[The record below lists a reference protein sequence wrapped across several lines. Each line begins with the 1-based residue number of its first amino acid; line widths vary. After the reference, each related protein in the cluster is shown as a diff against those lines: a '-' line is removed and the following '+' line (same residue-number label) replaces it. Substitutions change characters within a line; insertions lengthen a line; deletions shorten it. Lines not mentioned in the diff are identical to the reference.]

1 MKNFLIVL
9 CVSILVL
16 SCGKNKD
23 SQSSEPAK
31 QAEAPSSSSLSQ
43 DNAGSSLSQDNVNRG
58 VSSKDVAKQTSTKLS
73 QSETWQI
80 GKRNSVLGVV
90 TDIDRTQCD
99 ENSMDMSY
107 AICGYPELKKA
118 TEDKASALYKTVIR
132 YVCTGYY
139 NNVVVT
145 QYNYYGAKPDNAL
158 VCEMWQTS
166 SEEDFIIA
174 YFKGDNHCTEVVT
187 ALNCQEQ

>member
-1 MKNFLIVL
+1 MKNLLIIL
-9 CVSILVL
+9 CVSALVL
-16 SCGKNKD
+16 SCGKDKD
-23 SQSSEPAK
+23 SQSSEPVK
-31 QAEAPSSSSLSQ
+31 QAEAPSSSSLPQ
-43 DNAGSSLSQDNVNRG
+43 DNLNRG

-99 ENSMDMSY
+99 ENSMGMSY
-107 AICGYPELKKA
+107 AICGYSELKKA
-118 TEDKASALYKTVIR
+118 TEDKASALYKTVVR
-132 YVCTGYY
+132 YVCTGRY

-174 YFKGDNHCTEVVT
+174 YFKGDNHCTEVIT
-187 ALNCQEQ
+187 ALNCQEQQ